1 MTSNIIKNI
10 NDSLAYLTKED
21 RRKYWRAAQL
31 QCFIALLDLL
41 GIVLL
46 GIVGALTITGIQSQN
61 PTNSVFEILKILNLG
76 EANFQ
81 TQIIVLTGIAI
92 LVLMTKTL
100 MSVFITRRALRFLT
114 KKSAQ
119 LAIQTSEDFFSQE
132 IRNIHT
138 HPVASVQYKLGPG
151 SSSLI
156 VGVLGNA
163 LSLLGDIATLLIIAI
178 GILLID
184 PSIAISSIIIF
195 GLFSIGMY
203 KYLQGRSKFL
213 AKNLTDLTIGGN
225 TEISNYYEAYREIK
239 TLNVQKY
246 FLNRIKINRLS
257 NSEYLAEQIQLPNV
271 SKYLIESLLILGSVS
286 IAAIQFYLNDA
297 AQAVASITI
306 FLASSTRIT
315 PSLLRIQQSLVQI
328 DASVMGGAPTAELI
342 QILRKAPKKPEQHH
356 GEKNY
361 LDFVP
366 RIEIKDLYFRYDD
379 EANSVL
385 KSITLTINP
394 GEFVA
399 FVGPSGAGK
408 STLFD
413 LILGLNEPT
422 SGSITISNTRPSDAI
437 NLWPGEIGY
446 VPQNVRIID
455 GTIAENVALG
465 AITTPENDAELLRTI
480 LDSNLHDY
488 IGGLSLGI
496 HEQISQMGL
505 SLSGG
510 QRQRVGIARALY
522 TNPSVVLLDESTS
535 SLDAQLEADISATL
549 QNYHG
554 QKTIIMI
561 AHRLSSI
568 VHADQIFYFES
579 GRLRAQGTFPE
590 LRQMVSEFDNQAI
603 LLGL

>member
-10 NDSLAYLTKED
+10 NDSLAYLPKED

-46 GIVGALTITGIQSQN
+46 GVVGALTITGIQSQN
-61 PTNSVFEILKILNLG
+61 PTNSVIKILNILSLG
-76 EANFQ
+76 QENFQ
-81 TQIIVLTGIAI
+81 TQIIVLTVIAI
-92 LVLMTKTL
+92 LVLMAKTF
-100 MSVFITRRALRFLT
+100 MSIFITRRALRFLT

-119 LAIQTSEDFFSQE
+119 LAIQVSEDFFSQE

-151 SSSLI
+151 TSSLI

-163 LSLLGDIATLLIIAI
+163 LSLLGDIATLFIIAV
-178 GILLID
+178 GILLIN

-195 GLFSIGMY
+195 GFFSIGMY

-213 AKNLTDLTIGGN
+213 AKNLTDLAIEGN
-225 TEISNYYEAYREIK
+225 TEVSNYYEAYREIK

-246 FLNRIKINRLS
+246 FLNRITTNRFK
-257 NSEYLAEQIQLPNV
+257 NSEYLAEQVQLPNV

-328 DASVMGGAPTAELI
+328 DASVVGGAPTGELI
-342 QILRKAPKKPEQHH
+342 QNLRNAPKNREHHH
-356 GEKNY
+356 GEKNN
-361 LDFVP
+361 LGFVS
-366 RIEIKDLYFRYDD
+366 RIEIKDLDFRYED
-379 EANSVL
+379 EANNVLTSV
-385 KSITLTINP
+385 TLTINP

-422 SGSITISNTRPSDAI
+422 SGSITISNVPPSDAI

-446 VPQNVRIID
+446 VPQSVRIID
-455 GTIAENVALG
+455 GTVAENVALG
-465 AITTPENDAELLRTI
+465 ALTTAESDAELLRTI
-480 LDSNLHDY
+480 LDSNLQDY
-488 IGGLSLGI
+488 IGGLNLGI

-522 TNPSVVLLDESTS
+522 TNPSIVLLDESTS
-535 SLDAQLEADISATL
+535 SLDAQLEADISGTL
-549 QNYHG
+549 QSYHG

-579 GRLRAQGTFPE
+579 GRLRAQGTFSD
-590 LRQMVSEFDNQAI
+590 LRQLVPEFDNQAS